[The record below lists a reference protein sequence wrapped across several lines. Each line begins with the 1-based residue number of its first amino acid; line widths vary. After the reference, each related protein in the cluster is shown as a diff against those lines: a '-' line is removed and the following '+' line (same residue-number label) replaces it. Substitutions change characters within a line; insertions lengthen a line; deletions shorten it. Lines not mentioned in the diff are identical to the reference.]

1 MQNMHNMHKICKICN
16 FPKMAKITFLS
27 ISGHSEQSFGVFTE
41 KNVFED
47 LRYKQYGGAQES
59 QNCLILL

>member
-1 MQNMHNMHKICKICN
+1 
-16 FPKMAKITFLS
+16 MAKITFLS

-41 KNVFED
+41 KNVLED
-47 LRYKQYGGAQES
+47 LRYKQYVGEQES